1 MSGLEQRSLTR
12 VAPKAIVSRSSFYR
26 ALRILPRK
34 KREAMYEVYAFCR
47 AVDDIADDGGPNDDR
62 IAMLNRWREEI
73 ARLYAGGGTT
83 EFTEGLA
90 GPVRAFDLR
99 QEDFLAIIDGM
110 EMDVR
115 RGILA
120 PDWAALELYCD
131 RVASAVGR
139 LSVRI
144 FGIEGEKGGQLSH
157 HLGRALQMTNILRD
171 LDEDASLGRLY
182 LPKEALAE
190 AGIDEFDIGKVL
202 AHPRLG
208 QACASVVTRAKHH
221 FAEASA
227 VMTSCRRESVRSP
240 RVMASVYQALLDKL
254 LARGW
259 MPPRGKVHASKLQFL
274 WAVLRHGVV

>member
-1 MSGLEQRSLTR
+1 MSGLEQRDLTR

-26 ALRILPRK
+26 ALSILPRE
-34 KREAMYEVYAFCR
+34 KREATYEVYAFCR

-62 IAMLNRWREEI
+62 IAMLNHWREDI
-73 ARLYAGGGTT
+73 ARLYAGGGPS
-83 EFTEGLA
+83 ELTEGLA
-90 GPVRAFDLR
+90 RPVQAFGLR

-115 RGILA
+115 HETLA
-120 PDWAALELYCD
+120 QDWAMLELYCD

-144 FGIEGEKGGQLSH
+144 FGIEGEKGRQLSH

-171 LDEDASLGRLY
+171 LDEDAGLGRLY
-182 LPKEALAE
+182 LPREALAE
-190 AGIDEFDIGKVL
+190 AGIDEVDIRKVL
-202 AHPRLG
+202 AHPGLG
-208 QACASVVTRAKHH
+208 QACASVVTRAKQH

-254 LARGW
+254 VTRGW
-259 MPPRGKVHASKLQFL
+259 TPPRAEVHASKLQFF
-274 WAVLRHGVV
+274 WAVVRHGII